1 MSTALAC
8 ILVKGLVGSAAL
20 AWDLVFC
27 VLWPQIALGTVPHR
41 ALVSRYRIK
50 LKLCPK
56 KLRCFVLGSLQSKT
70 FYKRTMMPDVLK
82 DY

>member
-20 AWDLVFC
+20 AWDLGLC
-27 VLWPQIALGTVPHR
+27 VLWLQIALGTVPHR

-50 LKLCPK
+50 QKLWPK
-56 KLRCFVLGSLQSKT
+56 KLRCFVLGGLQNKT
-70 FYKRTMMPDVLK
+70 FYKRTMIPDVLQ
-82 DY
+82 DH